1 MEAGGTFLGDCH
13 PYFLLD
19 IFNYFVVQ
27 LSWCWLWTLDW
38 KCEMLQN
45 LKTFWGAKQCHKWRG
60 WHSHVTSNRQRTWD
74 KDTFRLHVTQE
85 WVSCWTV
92 LNSCFYPQDTS
103 LCACE
108 FQNLKNTRNPNTAS
122 PNVSSRWS
130 VPCVTSVVSGSQE
143 VACLWSSSG
152 EWRLASR
159 QCCIYFHSWECHI
172 FYSWEHT
179 ESEARRTWWLVFK
192 IRWDN

>member
-1 MEAGGTFLGDCH
+1 
-13 PYFLLD
+13 
-19 IFNYFVVQ
+19 
-27 LSWCWLWTLDW
+27 
-38 KCEMLQN
+38 MLQN

-60 WHSHVTSNRQRTWD
+60 WHSHVTSDHQHTWD

-85 WVSCWTV
+85 RVSCWTV

-122 PNVSSRWS
+122 PNVSSKWS
-130 VPCVTSVVSGSQE
+130 VPCVTSVVSGSLQ
-143 VACLWSSSG
+143 VACLWPSSG

-172 FYSWEHT
+172 FFIVENTLNLKHVGLGDLSSKSDGIINY
-179 ESEARRTWWLVFK
+179 WLVYDTCLLGKKHRFQPR
-192 IRWDN
+192 IWEEYCFCTSTVFC